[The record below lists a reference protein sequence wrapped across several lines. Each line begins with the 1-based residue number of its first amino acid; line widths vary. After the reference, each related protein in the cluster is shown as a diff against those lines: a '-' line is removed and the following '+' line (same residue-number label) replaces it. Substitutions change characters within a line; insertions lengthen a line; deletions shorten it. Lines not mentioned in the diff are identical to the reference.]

1 MNTNRN
7 SKEFGSWKQ
16 SLCSQIKH
24 IANGHGGGGELLK
37 EIVSLASRSSGLK
50 LEPLRNYK
58 SILKGITQQ
67 CFPVSTS
74 QCTST
79 YQIVSKNVHL
89 ESGIRE

>member
-7 SKEFGSWKQ
+7 SKEFDSWKQ

-24 IANGHGGGGELLK
+24 IANGHGGKKLLK

-50 LEPLRNYK
+50 LEPLRNCK